1 MINKIYFIE
10 GKIKKNIKI
19 HEYANEGFK
28 MVNYTDFILALKETW
43 IGRILHSNTQRTK
56 LLASELNTVRQ
67 SWDIWNGLK

>member
-56 LLASELNTVRQ
+56 LLASELNTVR
-67 SWDIWNGLK
+67 